1 MNYWQLAFS
10 NNFHVQCIISTKG
23 RGVQTVSL
31 ISEDPA
37 VQLTQ
42 STVFVVVNDSSSKL
56 IQAVVLCLVKG

>member
-1 MNYWQLAFS
+1 VEDTESF
-10 NNFHVQCIISTKG
+10 
-23 RGVQTVSL
+23 TVSL

-42 STVFVVVNDSSSKL
+42 STVSVVVNDSSSKL